1 MIFQEP
7 MAALDPVY
15 TIGEQIAETIVQHEG
30 IGRADGDEACARTA
44 GACEDPVGGA
54 AAEELSRTKC
64 RAACGSGR

>member
-30 IGRADGDEACARTA
+30 VSRAPRCSARSICST
-44 GACEDPVGGA
+44 
-54 AAEELSRTKC
+54 T
-64 RAACGSGR
+64 